1 MPATKMIDTREQ
13 EEETKGGDLGEEA
26 ELEAYGDDLMNKM
39 METEES
45 PFVAEY
51 NDVIAQISKIC

>member
-1 MPATKMIDTREQ
+1 MIDTG
-13 EEETKGGDLGEEA
+13 EETKELGEEA
-26 ELEAYGDDLMNKM
+26 ELDAYGDDLMNKM

-51 NDVIAQISKIC
+51 NDVIA